1 MRLNIKEKKLGR
13 QQRWGQIIENAD
25 IEIDPR
31 QDARMYLDTLIHELL
46 HLTLPDLSEKTVRKS
61 ARILTSGIWQQNY
74 RRIYR

>member
-1 MRLNIKEKKLGR
+1 MRINIKEKKLGR
-13 QQRWGQIIENAD
+13 QQRWGQIIEDVD

-61 ARILTSGIWQQNY
+61 ARILTSGICQQNY
-74 RRIYR
+74 RRIYK

>member
-13 QQRWGQIIENAD
+13 QQRWGQIIENVD

>member
-1 MRLNIKEKKLGR
+1 MRINIKEKKLGR
-13 QQRWGQIIENAD
+13 QQRWGQIIENVD